1 MDADRSSQV
10 DSISSSSQVEE
21 EGRAQ
26 RSSFTYKEA
35 EEREYV
41 SKTAG
46 YLSFYGANVAVQKVT
61 FNLSYLCFVT
71 RINLKGETTNN

>member
-1 MDADRSSQV
+1 MDADRSSPM
-10 DSISSSSQVEE
+10 DLTSSSSQADEG
-21 EGRAQ
+21 GRAQ
-26 RSSFTYKEA
+26 RSLFTYREG

-61 FNLSYLCFVT
+61 F
-71 RINLKGETTNN
+71 

>member
-1 MDADRSSQV
+1 MDADGSSQMNPT
-10 DSISSSSQVEE
+10 SSSSQAEE

-26 RSSFTYKEA
+26 RSSFTYKEG

-61 FNLSYLCFVT
+61 FRLWYLCFVT
-71 RINLKGETTNN
+71 RINFKG